1 MKPADLDAIVA
12 STTDPAAA
20 TLARALREAW
30 AEQEHLRELVER
42 ASEQVHA
49 VAAERDALNDAR
61 NVLTDAVATL
71 TQERDEARAE
81 RRAARLDR
89 DAAEEKLAALRGG
102 R

>member
-1 MKPADLDAIVA
+1 MTPADIDVIVA

-30 AEQEHLRELVER
+30 AE
-42 ASEQVHA
+42 
-49 VAAERDALNDAR
+49 RDALR
-61 NVLTDAVATL
+61 
-71 TQERDEARAE
+71 QERDEARAE